1 MADISIGRI
10 SATTQA
16 EVAHILQ
23 KGINYETK
31 PPNDNWIKNVLLVS
45 HLEDAPDPNSFQA
58 CSEEIRTA
66 SYSENP

>member
-31 PPNDNWIKNVLLVS
+31 PPNDNWIKNVLL
-45 HLEDAPDPNSFQA
+45 
-58 CSEEIRTA
+58 
-66 SYSENP
+66 